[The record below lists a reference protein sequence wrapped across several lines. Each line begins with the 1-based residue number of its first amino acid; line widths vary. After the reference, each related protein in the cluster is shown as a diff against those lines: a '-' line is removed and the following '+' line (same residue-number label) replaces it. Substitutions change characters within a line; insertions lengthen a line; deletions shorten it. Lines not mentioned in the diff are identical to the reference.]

1 MKILVMM
8 KMAHECLHEEQIFGQ
23 SRTIERL
30 DAELGY
36 KKQRLDEIKEDNRR
50 MEEKIDDIK
59 DCVNKLMLQSKKD
72 DDKLDNR
79 LTKIE
84 TRQKVQD
91 EMIDKNRA
99 DANLRLYVVIVI
111 FAVLT
116 FYFNFIK

>member
-1 MKILVMM
+1 
-8 KMAHECLHEEQIFGQ
+8 MAHECLHEEQIFGQ